1 MNTRIDIFSEYIDNF
16 GDLTIPIRLANELAF
31 LYEEKVNLFISIND
45 VSKEVLRIN
54 RLHKNINLYDLHQVN

>member
-16 GDLTIPIRLANELAF
+16 GDLTIPIRLANELAY

-54 RLHKNINLYDLHQVN
+54 IL